1 MKKITF
7 FFVLLICLFTLT
19 SIYSQGIPETINYQG
34 ILKDAAGV
42 VVPNGDYN
50 LTFKLYDVESGGAAI
65 WSESKIITVSNG
77 IVNTQLGSVTPI
89 PPSTFNAA
97 LWLGIAVAAGTELA
111 PRIALTSAPYSIYSL
126 NVPDGS
132 ITATKIADDEVVKS
146 VNGLKND
153 VNLVAGANVTIT
165 PSGNDLTISST
176 GGGSGIGGS
185 GTANYI
191 PKFTNSTTLGN
202 SVLFDD
208 GNKIG
213 IGTTTPDY
221 SLTINS
227 NSTSGLALKLSRG
240 GGLGMAFLEE
250 GQPVDG
256 KAWAF
261 NVYQQKFKINTAA
274 DNGYTQIKNIMTFDR
289 AGNVGVGTETPTHQL
304 EVLSD
309 GQVGIYYN
317 GNNAGWAS
325 IYVNALQSTAT
336 SGYGYVRSGILK
348 AYTGLTASDN
358 WYVSTGGSSN
368 KRIVIQPNGYMGI
381 GTDAPVTNLQ
391 LVHDQ
396 YVPGGGFTLQQ
407 TSNSNR
413 WQFYVSQSNNFLRLF
428 YNDASMG
435 GFDNTNG
442 NYTPVSDM
450 RLKKNIQPINNMLN
464 VIMELQPKTY
474 QMKADNSPNNISY
487 GLIAQDVEKVLPEL
501 ITVYNGDDG
510 DGIKDL
516 QMLSYTELI
525 PILIKAMQEQQAII
539 EDLTKRV
546 QTLENK

>member
-1 MKKITF
+1 MKKLTLL
-7 FFVLLICLFTLT
+7 FVAIVLMALT
-19 SIYSQGIPETINYQG
+19 SNIFAQGIPETINYQG

-42 VVPNGDYN
+42 VVSNGDYN
-50 LTFKLYDVESGGAAI
+50 LTFKLYDVASGGASL
-65 WSESKIITVSNG
+65 WSETKLITVANG
-77 IVNTQLGSVTPI
+77 IVNTQLGSVVPI
-89 PPSTFNAA
+89 PQTTFTAVA
-97 LWLGIAVAAGTELA
+97 WLGITVAAGTELI
-111 PRIALTSAPYSIYSL
+111 PRIALASVPYSIYSL
-126 NVPDGS
+126 NVPDNS
-132 ITATKIADDEVVKS
+132 INAVKIANNQVVKS
-146 VNGLKND
+146 LNGLKDN
-153 VNLVAGANVTIT
+153 VNLVAGSNITIT

-185 GTANYI
+185 GTANYLS
-191 PKFTNSTTLGN
+191 KFTNSSTLGN
-202 SVLFDD
+202 SVLYDD
-208 GNKIG
+208 GNRIG

-227 NSTSGLALKLSRG
+227 NSTSGLALKLSRS

-256 KAWAF
+256 KAWSF
-261 NVYQQKFKINTAA
+261 NIFQQKFKINTAA
-274 DNGYTQIKNIMTFDR
+274 DNGYTQIKNIVTFER
-289 AGNVGVGTETPTHQL
+289 N
-304 EVLSD
+304 
-309 GQVGIYYN
+309 
-317 GNNAGWAS
+317 
-325 IYVNALQSTAT
+325 
-336 SGYGYVRSGILK
+336 GYV
-348 AYTGLTASDN
+348 
-358 WYVSTGGSSN
+358 
-368 KRIVIQPNGYMGI
+368 GI

-413 WQFYVSQSNNFLRLF
+413 WQFYVSQSTNFLRLF

-442 NYTPVSDM
+442 NYTPVSDI
-450 RLKKNIQPINNMLN
+450 RLKKNIQPINDMLN

-474 QMKADNSPNNISY
+474 QMKADNSHNNISY

-516 QMLSYTELI
+516 RMLSYTELI

-546 QTLENK
+546 QALENK